1 MGNVESLP
9 LDFSAPLL
17 PDLFPL
23 TDSIS
28 HSEPLSLVRS
38 LYDTCHLLSA
48 SLPYV
53 PLDVFAH
60 ANHFLSPN
68 QVILIAKLFEVRG
81 TINIHEYVSVMVLL
95 AAADW
100 KAKAKVLFE
109 LFDFDGSEGLNR
121 EECGIFAMSL
131 YGGLAKA
138 TGQSSVPGKAI
149 VAAINGAFGQIR
161 SISEVTFDLFMD
173 HFDTSPLK
181 QYFSIFKSRETR
193 KLPPPLFSFH
203 HPTAPLTPISLT
215 SISRKSS
222 RISRIAHT
230 PNSFRVLNE
239 SSRGTREQL
248 SLPPTNRNRK
258 GLIIDGE
265 EVTKEKVGELVGVF
279 EKHVKAGRE
288 GNRGSGMWGVP
299 GIGRKAWNRLRKGLE
314 RQGEVDFAA
323 FLRLMYPRATN
334 TQLAILQKWACKG
347 MISSRTPLTQ
357 VSQNLPSCSTAFRK
371 PSAAY
376 MQRQL
381 VI

>member
-38 LYDTCHLLSA
+38 LYDTCHFLSA

-95 AAADW
+95 AAAEW
-100 KAKAKVLFE
+100 KAKAKVLFG

-121 EECGIFAMSL
+121 EECGILAMSL

-161 SISEVTFDLFMD
+161 SISEVTIDLFMD
-173 HFDTSPLK
+173 HFDSSPLK
-181 QYFSIFKSRETR
+181 PYFSLFKSHENR
-193 KLPPPLFSFH
+193 KLPPPLYSFH

-222 RISRIAHT
+222 RMSRFT
-230 PNSFRVLNE
+230 PNSFRVLTE

-248 SLPPTNRNRK
+248 SLPPAHKSKK

-265 EVTKEKVGELVGVF
+265 EVTKGRLMELIGVF
-279 EKHVKAGRE
+279 DKHIKARKQ
-288 GNRGSGMWGVP
+288 GNRGNSLLGIP

-314 RQGEVDFAA
+314 GEEEVDFVG
-323 FLRLMYPRATN
+323 FLRLLYPRATN
-334 TQLAILQKWACKG
+334 TQLVILQKWAYKG
-347 MISSRTPLTQ
+347 GNPSRMPLTQ

-371 PSAAY
+371 ASAAC